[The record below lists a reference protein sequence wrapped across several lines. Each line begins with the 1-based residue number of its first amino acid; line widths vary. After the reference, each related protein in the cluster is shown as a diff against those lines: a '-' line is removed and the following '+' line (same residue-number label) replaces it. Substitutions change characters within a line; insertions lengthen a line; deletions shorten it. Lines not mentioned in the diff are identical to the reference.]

1 MKVQDFFDAIRA
13 ANTPKSSAYV
23 EEEKPKKPRRP
34 GSTKRF
40 ATALAV
46 VLVAAALF
54 FVGINSFYSINEQE
68 NAVVVTFGVPSAV
81 TTSGLHF
88 KIPFI
93 QQVKKVDMTIHGF
106 AIGYDIDTRE
116 PIPDESLMITSDY
129 NFVNVDFFVEYRVTD
144 PVKYL
149 YASAQPELILKT
161 LAQSYIRDTI
171 GLYPV
176 DEVITTGKNQIQG
189 EIKDKIMARLEKEDI
204 GLQMVNITIQDA
216 EPPTAE
222 VLAAFKEV
230 ETAKQSADTAVN
242 NANKYRSEQIP
253 AAEAEADQIL
263 QNAQAEKE
271 SRINEANGQVARFNS
286 MYQEYARYPLITK
299 QRMYYETM
307 EEVLPDLRII
317 IQDGSGSTVNLIT
330 DQNFAQFAPQ
340 QEQEE
345 EK

>member
-1 MKVQDFFDAIRA
+1 MKIQEFFDAIRA
-13 ANTPKSSAYV
+13 AHPPKSSARV
-23 EEEKPKKPRRP
+23 EGEERPKKP
-34 GSTKRF
+34 GAGKR
-40 ATALAV
+40 AAAAVVAVLAAAV
-46 VLVAAALF
+46 VLFLGF
-54 FVGINSFYSINEQE
+54 NSFYSINEQE

-81 TTSGLHF
+81 TSSGLHF
-88 KIPFI
+88 KIPFV

-106 AIGYDIDTRE
+106 AIGYDVETRE

-189 EIKDKIMARLEKEDI
+189 EIKDKIMARLEAEDI

-253 AAEAEADQIL
+253 AAEAEADKIL
-263 QNAQAEKE
+263 QNAQAQKE
-271 SRINEANGQVARFNS
+271 ARINEATGQVARFNS
-286 MYQEYARYPLITK
+286 MYLEYARYPLITK
-299 QRMYYETM
+299 QRMYYEAM
-307 EEVLPDLRII
+307 EEVLPNLRVI

-330 DQNFAQFAPQ
+330 DQQAGALIQPEQ
-340 QEQEE
+340 QKEE
-345 EK
+345 NE